1 MYICR
6 FKNDDEKVIYYK
18 TTKTNKPH
26 TTYIHTNG
34 KKDETYRLQVL
45 SFLFVAIFKD
55 RKILN

>member
-26 TTYIHTNG
+26 TTYIHTNR
-34 KKDETYRLQVL
+34 KKDETYRLQSL
-45 SFLFVAIFKD
+45 SLFVANFKD